1 MINEY
6 NEFDYS
12 NNNSNSN
19 NITNN
24 NNNSNNNS
32 NTNTNIISFSN
43 REPIE
48 TMLRKTNNDFKRM
61 QESLFQNIQNLDNE
75 NVHSL
80 YLYIY
85 LYNISYYSYHFVQL
99 WNKRNSNYNSKCFLF
114 QKVRK

>member
-6 NEFDYS
+6 NEVDYS

-80 YLYIY
+80 YIYIY
-85 LYNISYYSYHFVQL
+85 I
-99 WNKRNSNYNSKCFLF
+99 
-114 QKVRK
+114 

>member
-24 NNNSNNNS
+24 NNNSNSNNNS

-75 NVHSL
+75 NVHI
-80 YLYIY
+80 YI
-85 LYNISYYSYHFVQL
+85 
-99 WNKRNSNYNSKCFLF
+99 
-114 QKVRK
+114 

>member
-24 NNNSNNNS
+24 NNSNNKDNSNA
-32 NTNTNIISFSN
+32 NTTNVISFSN

-48 TMLRKTNNDFKRM
+48 TMLRKTNSDFKKM
-61 QESLFQNIQNLDNE
+61 QESLFQTIHNLDNE
-75 NVHSL
+75 NVRSL
-80 YLYIY
+80 FILITF
-85 LYNISYYSYHFVQL
+85 IYHFL
-99 WNKRNSNYNSKCFLF
+99 
-114 QKVRK
+114 

>member
-24 NNNSNNNS
+24 NNNNS

-75 NVHSL
+75 NVHSS
-80 YLYIY
+80 YLHITFH
-85 LYNISYYSYHFVQL
+85 YSYHFVQL
-99 WNKRNSNYNSKCFLF
+99 WNKRNSNYNSKCILF

>member
-19 NITNN
+19 NITNNN

-75 NVHSL
+75 NVHI
-80 YLYIY
+80 YI
-85 LYNISYYSYHFVQL
+85 
-99 WNKRNSNYNSKCFLF
+99 
-114 QKVRK
+114 